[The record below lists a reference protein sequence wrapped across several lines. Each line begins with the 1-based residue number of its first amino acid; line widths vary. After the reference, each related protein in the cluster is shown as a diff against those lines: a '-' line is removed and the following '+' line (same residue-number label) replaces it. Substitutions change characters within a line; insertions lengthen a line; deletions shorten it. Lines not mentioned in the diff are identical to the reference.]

1 MNQLKVF
8 TIKEANET
16 LPRIIPVL
24 EKIRATRDSILK
36 LEVEIDTL
44 ELITEKKKTAVPP
57 AVNQKV
63 EEYNQTVNAFYALID
78 ELQGIGCLMKD
89 VDMGLVDFY
98 SLYKGKIVY
107 LCWKLGEPE
116 IGHWHE
122 IGGGYGTREPIE
134 QQHTKH

>member
-16 LPRIIPVL
+16 LSRITPLL
-24 EKIRATRDSILK
+24 EKIRSTRDLILK

-44 ELITEKKKTAVPP
+44 ELISEKKKSSVPP
-57 AVNQKV
+57 AVNEKV
-63 EEYNQTVNAFYALID
+63 EEYNRTVNHFYALID
-78 ELQGIGCLMKD
+78 ELHIIGCLMKD

-107 LCWKLGEPE
+107 LCWKLGEAE
-116 IGHWHE
+116 ISHWHE
-122 IGGGYGTREPIE
+122 IGGGYGTRAPIE
-134 QQHTKH
+134 PQYLKH